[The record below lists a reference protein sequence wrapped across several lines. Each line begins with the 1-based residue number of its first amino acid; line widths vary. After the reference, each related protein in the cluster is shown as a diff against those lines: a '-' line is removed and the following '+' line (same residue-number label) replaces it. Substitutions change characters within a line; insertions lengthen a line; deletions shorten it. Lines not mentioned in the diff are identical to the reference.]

1 MLALIDAIRIGRAR
15 EKQLAIQELT
25 KRLTKRL

>member
-1 MLALIDAIRIGRAR
+1 MLALIDAICIGRAR